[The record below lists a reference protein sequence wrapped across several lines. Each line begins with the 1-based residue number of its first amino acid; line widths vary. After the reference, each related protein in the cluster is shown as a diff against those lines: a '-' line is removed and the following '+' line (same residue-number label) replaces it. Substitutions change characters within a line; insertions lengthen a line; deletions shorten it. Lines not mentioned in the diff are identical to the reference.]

1 MRELERGV
9 NLVDVMTV
17 VITNHLLENTVDS
30 TPEESS
36 SMQGDRATQ
45 L

>member
-1 MRELERGV
+1 MRELEHGV
-9 NLVDVMTV
+9 NLVDVVTV
-17 VITNHLLENTVDS
+17 VITNRLLENTVDS

-36 SMQGDRATQ
+36 GMRGDRATQ